1 MFKKILKLNYN
12 IEVKSITQIE
22 GGWSALA
29 YIVEDFDNRKYLL
42 KVYEKSRASTAYLT
56 SKVDTYMPIVD
67 WLNQKTRLKDR
78 IIHPLKTLSN
88 SFKCEDE
95 ENIYLLSTYINGSNL
110 LGKELS
116 ECQAKELASIVAELH
131 SYGKSIPLDTNAI
144 EEGFDMKFI
153 DKIVVHIE
161 QLDILKLPLKELLKP
176 FNGAIK
182 QAIIILKELSQI
194 LKESSLNLCL
204 CHTDIHGGNILQNER
219 GLVLID
225 WEGLKLA
232 PVEADFFEI
241 VRKDWQAIFFEEYR
255 KKHPSYE
262 LNMQTLLFYQLRRV
276 LEDIWE
282 FVEEIQY
289 DELTQEE
296 EQSSLDYLK
305 IECSSLK
312 NYL

>member
-1 MFKKILKLNYN
+1 MFEKILKLNYN
-12 IEVKSITQIE
+12 IAIKSITQIE

-29 YIVEDFDNRKYLL
+29 YIVEDFDNIKYLL

-67 WLNQKTRLKDR
+67 WLNQNTKLRDK
-78 IIHPLKTLSN
+78 IIH
-88 SFKCEDE
+88 
-95 ENIYLLSTYINGSNL
+95 
-110 LGKELS
+110 
-116 ECQAKELASIVAELH
+116 
-131 SYGKSIPLDTNAI
+131 
-144 EEGFDMKFI
+144 
-153 DKIVVHIE
+153 KIIAHLE
-161 QLDILKLPLKELLKP
+161 QLDILKFSLKELLKP
-176 FNGAIK
+176 FSNAIK
-182 QAIIILKELSQI
+182 QAIIILKELSQTS
-194 LKESSLNLCL
+194 KESNLNLCL
-204 CHTDIHGGNILQNER
+204 CHTDIHEGNILQNES

-241 VRKDWQAIFFEEYR
+241 VRKDWQAIFFEEY
-255 KKHPSYE
+255 KKEHPSYE
-262 LNMQTLLFYQLRRV
+262 FNTQTLLFYQLRRV

-282 FVEEIQY
+282 FIEQIQY

>member
-1 MFKKILKLNYN
+1 MFEEILKQNYN
-12 IEVKSITQIE
+12 IEIKSITQIE

-29 YIVEDFDNRKYLL
+29 YIAEDFDNRKYLL

-56 SKVDTYMPIVD
+56 LKVDTYMPIVD
-67 WLNQKTRLKDR
+67 WLNQNTRLKDR
-78 IIHPLKTLSN
+78 IIHPLKTLPN

-95 ENIYLLSTYINGSNL
+95 KNIYLLSTYINGSNL

-116 ECQAKELASIVAELH
+116 EYQVKELASIVAELH
-131 SYGKSIPLDTNAI
+131 SYGKSIPLDINTI
-144 EEGFDMKFI
+144 EEDFNI
-153 DKIVVHIE
+153 DFTDKAVAHLE

-176 FNGAIK
+176 FSKVIK
-182 QAIIILKELSQI
+182 QAIIILKELAQTS
-194 LKESSLNLCL
+194 KESSLNLCL
-204 CHTDIHGGNILQNER
+204 CHTDIHEGNILQNES

-232 PVEADFFEI
+232 PMEADFFDI
-241 VRKDWQAIFFEEYR
+241 VKKDWQTVFFEEYR

-262 LNMQTLLFYQLRRV
+262 LNMQTLQFYQLRKV

-282 FVEEIQY
+282 FVEQIQY

-296 EQSSLDYLK
+296 EQSSLDYLN